1 MPIFLSS
8 GERII
13 ARLKNL
19 RSRQYH
25 NSTSSTLV
33 TTPVDNDL
41 KVSKKHNN

>member
-19 RSRQYH
+19 RYRQY
-25 NSTSSTLV
+25 STSSTLV
-33 TTPVDNDL
+33 TTPVHNDL
-41 KVSKKHNN
+41 NVSKKHNN

>member
-1 MPIFLSS
+1 MPIFLFC

-19 RSRQYH
+19 RYRQDH

-33 TTPVDNDL
+33 TTPVHNDL
-41 KVSKKHNN
+41 KVSIKHNN